1 MLKNKP
7 PITPDTKVGELLK
20 HYPELEES
28 LLQFSPAFA
37 ALKNPLLRRTVAQ
50 VTSLRQAAN
59 VGNANII
66 EMIDTLRQAVGQS
79 TLGESALIESG
90 SVRMPLTGKAPAAIA
105 FILDVRPALEKGEHP
120 KELVL
125 NEADRLQ
132 SGECMELLTPFPP
145 VPLIEL
151 LEKKGFAVTMSE
163 PDDGVVRTF
172 ICRKEGEMK

>member
-1 MLKNKP
+1 MRKNKP
-7 PITPDTKVGELLK
+7 PITPDTKVGQLLT

-28 LLQFSPAFA
+28 LLRFSPAFA
-37 ALKNPLLRRTVAQ
+37 ALKNPVLRRTVAQ

-59 VGNANII
+59 VGNVSIV
-66 EMIDTLRQAVGQS
+66 EMVDTLRQAAGQPALSEGALVGS
-79 TLGESALIESG
+79 ESAR
-90 SVRMPLTGKAPAAIA
+90 VPLTGKAPAAIA
-105 FILDVRPALEKGEHP
+105 FTLDVRPVLEKGEHP

-163 PDDGVVRTF
+163 PDDGVVRTL
-172 ICRKEGEMK
+172 ICR